1 MRDLKRRTL
10 LSLSAAIP
18 AVPLLATSRGGKTPY
33 YPPPDSQGG
42 WRTLKNE
49 REIRKTAGIE
59 LSRLQRAFQY
69 TKTTSRHGGL
79 LVVRRG
85 HLVFQDYFGRASS
98 QANPDMYSIGKMFTS
113 VACGIMLS
121 EQRNRFPEGLEQKV
135 FTIGYLPEAF
145 PLDYPEMAE
154 IRLGNLLTMTSGIQA
169 SHLVP
174 AGVQARPGHLTG
186 IVHGENVELPYWTA
200 PDAPRAQDASA
211 LHGVKMWAKPGGG
224 YLYSRDP
231 HIASIVLRHA
241 VGMELQSYLEQR
253 LAKPMGWGRWGYAT
267 HFASGTLPHTPGEG
281 GIALHASDALRFGY
295 LLLQNGRWQDKQLI
309 PPEYLELCRRP
320 SPFNVH
326 SPFSLQFEVNADAH
340 VAGAPRDAWFKSGAG
355 GFAIY
360 MVPSLELVAYK
371 LASLNE
377 ETYSPDPTG
386 LPLTYTPDQSRDTWK
401 PHPFNQFVDGPI
413 DGDTGVRRTLE
424 MIVASIAD

>member
-1 MRDLKRRTL
+1 MRNLKRRTL

-18 AVPLLATSRGGKTPY
+18 TVPLLAASRAGKKPY

-42 WRTLKNE
+42 WRMLKNE
-49 REIRKTAGIE
+49 SEIRKTAGIE
-59 LSRLQRAFQY
+59 LGRLRQAFQY
-69 TKTTSRHGGL
+69 TRTTSRHGGL

-85 HLVFQDYFGRASS
+85 QLVFQDYFGRASS

-113 VACGIMLS
+113 VACGIMLF
-121 EQRNRFPEGLEQKV
+121 EQRNRFPNGLEQKV
-135 FTIGYLPEAF
+135 FTKEYLPEAF
-145 PLDYPEMAE
+145 PLDYPELAE

-186 IVHGENVELPYWTA
+186 IVRGENVELPYWTA

-211 LHGVKMWAKPGGG
+211 LHGVKMWATPGGG

-231 HIASIVLRHA
+231 HIASIVLRRA
-241 VGMELQSYLEQR
+241 VGMELQSYLEHK

-281 GIALHASDALRFGY
+281 GIALHASDALRFAY

-360 MVPSLELVAYK
+360 IVPSLELVAYK
-371 LASLNE
+371 LASVNDD
-377 ETYSPDPTG
+377 TYDPDLTG
-386 LPLTYTPDQSRDTWK
+386 LPLTYMPDQSRDTWK

-424 MIVASIAD
+424 MIVASIVD